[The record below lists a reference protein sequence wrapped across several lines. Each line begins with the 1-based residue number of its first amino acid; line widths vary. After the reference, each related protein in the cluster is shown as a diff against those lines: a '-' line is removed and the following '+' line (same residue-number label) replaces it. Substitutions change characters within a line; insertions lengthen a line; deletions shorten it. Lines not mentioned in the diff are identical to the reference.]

1 MWLAKLCPDIWM
13 ATRYFFRRSQLFGML
28 THWFSF
34 FGLVLGVMI
43 LCVVISVMNGFDR
56 ELKGRL
62 LAIVPHIFIEEKID
76 PEFIQRL
83 IEREGVSSA
92 HRFFR
97 SDAMIVNK
105 GTVNAVQIYG
115 VDESGL
121 GSLNDFLNKNL
132 PVELGDGIILGKPLA
147 RAMGVQV
154 GDPVALLFSRPTLS
168 GVVPRIQQFRLR
180 DTFEIG
186 AEPDYGLVIISLDQI
201 YEHKMLSGGE
211 IGWRVSLTDPI
222 SVDSFLAEYGSRN
235 KGIRAWSSEY
245 GQLFRA
251 VSIEKAIMFVLL
263 MLVVGISTFNIV
275 SSQAMLINSKR
286 SDIAILATLG
296 ASSSLILRIF
306 LYQGLIVS
314 VMGVFFGMLLGVI
327 VSFYAGEVVE
337 FLEILIGASMIENT
351 YFSRVPTQVRNGDLI
366 VIGLF
371 SLALC
376 VVAILRPAFLAARVD
391 PIEGLNG

>member
-251 VSIEKAIMFVLL
+251 VSIEKTIMFVLL

-327 VSFYAGEVVE
+327 VSFYASEVVE